1 MKKWFSLLLILTL
14 AACAAPAVQPA
25 APQQPVVVAITVVAP
40 EAPAAAAPATEV
52 PPAAPAATEAPAAT
66 TVPTEAPTAAPEAVG
81 TPTSLPAVGAPIFT
95 DFARSSD
102 TFSLKCSPSQ
112 ITFGTTSINPYTKK
126 VQIYYR
132 MVDKLNSMAS
142 QWYAGPELKEISKD
156 RYEVVF
162 TALDVNPDVRYDNGW
177 FEYQFVGLNKSG
189 DVVGRTEK
197 ELFQQQ
203 VTFTKEC
210 P

>member
-14 AACAAPAVQPA
+14 AACAAPAVQTA

-40 EAPAAAAPATEV
+40 EAPAAAV
-52 PPAAPAATEAPAAT
+52 PATEAPAAT
-66 TVPTEAPTAAPEAVG
+66 AVPPTEAPTAMPEAVG
-81 TPTSLPAVGAPIFT
+81 TPTSLPAVGAAIFT

-162 TALDVNPDVRYDNGW
+162 TALDVNPDVRFDNGW

>member
-1 MKKWFSLLLILTL
+1 MKKLFFLFLALTL
-14 AACAAPAVQPA
+14 AACGTAPAVQPA
-25 APQQPVVVAITVVAP
+25 AQEPVVVVVTVNAP
-40 EAPAAAAPATEV
+40 EAPAEVVPATEV
-52 PPAAPAATEAPAAT
+52 PAAAPAATEAPVA
-66 TVPTEAPTAAPEAVG
+66 TEAPTAVPEAVG
-81 TPTSLPAVGAPIFT
+81 TPTSLPAVGAGIFT

-112 ITFGTTSINPYTKK
+112 ITFGVTSINSYTKK

-142 QWYAGPELKEISKD
+142 QWYAGPELTEISPN
-156 RYEVVF
+156 RYEIVF
-162 TALDVNPDVRYDNGW
+162 TALDVNPDVRFENGW
-177 FEYQFVGLNKSG
+177 FEYQFLGLNKTG

-203 VTFTKEC
+203 VTFTLEC